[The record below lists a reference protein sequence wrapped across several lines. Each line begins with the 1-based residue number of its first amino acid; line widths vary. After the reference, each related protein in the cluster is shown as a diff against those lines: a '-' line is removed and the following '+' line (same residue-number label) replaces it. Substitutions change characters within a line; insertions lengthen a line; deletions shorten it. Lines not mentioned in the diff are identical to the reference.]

1 MQSDSLV
8 FFTLKAAIK
17 AEDQPINS
25 LIFLEFLKKDNK
37 VEFPISMTTE
47 EFKNRLVKI
56 YPKLKDRQ
64 FLLMKVNE
72 SNSLERLNLAPSH
85 YNADDIYHS
94 NLGRGRLYIQC
105 VNELEQCVNELEVMI
120 STLFLK

>member
-72 SNSLERLNLAPSH
+72 RNSLERLNLSPSH

-105 VNELEQCVNELEVMI
+105 VNELEVMI
-120 STLFLK
+120 STLFFKIRLTFCD